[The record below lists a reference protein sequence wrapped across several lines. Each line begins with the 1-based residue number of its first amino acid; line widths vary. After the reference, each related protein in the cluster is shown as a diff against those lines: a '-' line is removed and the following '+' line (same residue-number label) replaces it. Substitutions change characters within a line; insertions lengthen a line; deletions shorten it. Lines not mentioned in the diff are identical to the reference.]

1 MKWKRIEKR
10 VWTRILPTLA
20 SGARYGERLGLWSS
34 NRWLS
39 MDRLS
44 YTLLPIH
51 VERGMNDSIL
61 IIAFSGG
68 AQKLGVPVRQFF
80 EVTKTLGYSRIL
92 LRDKYY
98 MFYHHGVDRKRH
110 DWPKL
115 LNYLGT
121 EIERLSPKQVFCIG
135 TSSGGYAALV
145 AGYYLGADYVHAF
158 GAQTRIAV
166 DRGSI
171 RNALYPSNRR
181 RLSRSKRAFRP
192 AFDLASLLKEP
203 NNKTTYFL
211 HYCACHEVDCA
222 YAERL
227 AGLPSVTTFG
237 YPCSGHAVA
246 IFLAKKRWLGKLLEV
261 ENQHR
266 LIDVVKKQFGSE
278 VTITPSSFN
287 HAPRAVSL

>member
-1 MKWKRIEKR
+1 M
-10 VWTRILPTLA
+10 LA
-20 SGARYGERLGLWSS
+20 SGAYYADRLGLLSS
-34 NRWLS
+34 DRWLS
-39 MDRLS
+39 MDQLQHA
-44 YTLLPIH
+44 LLPIH
-51 VERGMNDSIL
+51 VERGVNDSIL

-68 AQKLGVPVRQFF
+68 AQKLGLPVHQFF

-166 DRGSI
+166 DRDSI
-171 RNALYPSNRR
+171 RNALYPSNRQ
-181 RLSRSKRAFRP
+181 RLSKSRRAFRQ
-192 AFDLASLLKEP
+192 AFDLAPLLKEP

-227 AGLPSVTTFG
+227 AGLPSVITFG
-237 YPCSGHAVA
+237 YPCSAHAVA
-246 IFLAKKRWLGKLLEV
+246 IFLAKKRFLGTLLDV
-261 ENQHR
+261 KNQSR
-266 LIDVVKKQFGSE
+266 LMDVVKDHFRHE
-278 VTITPSSFN
+278 VAITPTIVSET
-287 HAPRAVSL
+287 PGVAVS